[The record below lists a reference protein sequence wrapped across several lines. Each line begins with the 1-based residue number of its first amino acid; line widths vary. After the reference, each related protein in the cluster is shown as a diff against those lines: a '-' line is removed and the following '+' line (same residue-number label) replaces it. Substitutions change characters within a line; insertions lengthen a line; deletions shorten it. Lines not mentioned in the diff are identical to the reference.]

1 MSEEPTARTT
11 ALEAASRRRIELK
24 EAVSATE
31 VAAALPAGDPNTRDR
46 LLRALDDLSAAWDQ
60 HAEAVEGDDGLLAEL
75 TQVAPRLV
83 GRVTALEA
91 EHPVVRNRI
100 VEVAHAVKE
109 GIDLAEVRDAAL
121 DVLVTIAR
129 HRQKGADLVYDG
141 YNVDIGGH

>member
-1 MSEEPTARTT
+1 MSDESAARTT

-31 VAAALPAGDPNTRDR
+31 VAAALPAGDPHTRDR
-46 LLRALDDLSAAWDQ
+46 LLRALDDLAAAWDQ

-75 TQVAPRLV
+75 TRVAPRLV
-83 GRVTALEA
+83 NRVTALED
-91 EHPVVRNRI
+91 EHPTLRARI
-100 VEVAHAVKE
+100 ADVAHAVKE
-109 GIDLAEVRDAAL
+109 GVDLAEIRDAVL

-129 HRQKGADLVYDG
+129 HRQKGADLVYEG